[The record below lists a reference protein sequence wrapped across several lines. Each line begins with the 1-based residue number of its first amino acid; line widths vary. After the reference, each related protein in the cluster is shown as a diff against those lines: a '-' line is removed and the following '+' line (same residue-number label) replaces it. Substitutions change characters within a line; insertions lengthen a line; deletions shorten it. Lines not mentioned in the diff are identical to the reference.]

1 MKATDTPPMLSL
13 RVTEIADIGDIYLVV
28 EPGTSRVGGV
38 PMLIVHSMAKTWSTA
53 LPEADPIG
61 SLARMGP
68 AKLRDALE
76 FSAPSGYGRDAAHA
90 RAVLSDVC
98 SVIPLAVQQ
107 HIYRNPS

>member
-1 MKATDTPPMLSL
+1 MKATDTPPLLSL

-38 PMLIVHSMAKTWSTA
+38 PMLIVHSLSRAWSTS

-61 SLARMGP
+61 ALARIGP
-68 AKLRDALE
+68 AKLAEALE
-76 FSAPSGYGRDAAHA
+76 FSRPSGYDYDSGYWRDTLRDIAA
-90 RAVLSDVC
+90 
-98 SVIPLAVQQ
+98 VIPLAVQQ